1 MELLFRQAKFDRSAI
16 DEKNRRVT
24 LAFSSE
30 EPVNRGSYNEV
41 LSHSQGDYDF
51 SRLNNSSPLLLNHDP
66 NQQIGVV
73 ESAKV
78 ENDGQRKV
86 GRAVVRF
93 GKGQLAD
100 EVFQDVADGI
110 RKHVSVG
117 YSHGGQVEGNDDDKR
132 TIRFAWTPYE
142 ISMATIPAD
151 GSVGV
156 GRTQI
161 TVKNNKSM
169 QVDTNKEI
177 AAHADTL
184 IKDFPHCE
192 QEIKTLKARALCGE
206 LEFDQFRK
214 DLLQVC
220 SSKTRPRQLS
230 VVGDSELGMS
240 KDDINSYS
248 FRRAF
253 LAASDNKGKPQN
265 CFEADVSQQVERNMK
280 TSSEGFLVPLDIMLG
295 GSRRNYSKR
304 DMSVGVFGSGGALV
318 PTTVETPV
326 IEVLRNRT
334 ACMRL
339 GALVLAGLSGNV
351 AIPRQ
356 TSTATAYSL
365 PETSPV
371 GTSSPTLDQVVL
383 VPHRVSSQVVYS
395 RQLLIQSGADIEGLI
410 RNDAMRTQGVKIDWL
425 ALNGGGGPDE
435 PVGIL
440 NQPGVGS
447 LTFGGPPTWASIL
460 AFEASLGG
468 ANADFGRLG
477 YIMNSNARYA
487 LKQTAK
493 LLIGASTV
501 VAMQIFEN
509 PGNIAPDD
517 EEVRGIINGYTAL
530 ATNQLNGPVVFGNW
544 MDLVIGIF
552 GGLDI
557 IFDPY
562 TKAGTGQNVFT
573 INSFVDTALR
583 HAQSFC
589 VSTDSGAQ

>member
-1 MELLFRQAKFDRSAI
+1 MARFG
-16 DEKNRRVT
+16 N
-24 LAFSSE
+24 
-30 EPVNRGSYNEV
+30 
-41 LSHSQGDYDF
+41 
-51 SRLNNSSPLLLNHDP
+51 
-66 NQQIGVV
+66 
-73 ESAKV
+73 SAKA
-78 ENDGQRKV
+78 Q
-86 GRAVVRF
+86 
-93 GKGQLAD
+93 
-100 EVFQDVADGI
+100 EVFNDVCDGI
-110 RKHVSVG
+110 RQYTSVG
-117 YSHGGQVEGNDDDKR
+117 YDWTGIVNQTKSDDGQVTTRYRWRPTHVAIVPVPADTKSGIGRTKR
-132 TIRFAWTPYE
+132 NMIKITNEKELSGE
-142 ISMATIPAD
+142 ISALAK
-151 GSVGV
+151 GFVES
-156 GRTQI
+156 
-161 TVKNNKSM
+161 N
-169 QVDTNKEI
+169 TNAASEI
-177 AAHADTL
+177 
-184 IKDFPHCE
+184 
-192 QEIKTLKARALCGE
+192 RALQSRVLGGE
-206 LEFDQFRK
+206 I
-214 DLLQVC
+214 DLDTFKREAMDACARTAKPKNQIAPVM
-220 SSKTRPRQLS
+220 
-230 VVGDSELGMS
+230 GHELGMS
-240 KDDINSYS
+240 KNDINSYS

-253 LAASDNKGKPQN
+253 LAASDNKGKPKD

-295 GSRRNYSKR
+295 GSRRNYSNR
-304 DMSVGVFGSGGALV
+304 DMSVGVFGQGGALV

-371 GTSSPTLDQVVL
+371 ATSSPTLDQVVL

-395 RQLLIQSGADIEGLI
+395 RQLLIQSGADVEGLI
-410 RNDAMRTQGVKIDWL
+410 RTDAMRSQGVKIDWL